1 MIEDTF
7 IRSVSE
13 QDISVYTDKELKQ
26 LHVNLQNKIIEINK
40 EISKPDTF
48 RRENNL
54 AQPYCIYLL
63 SLKAVAIQQQDR
75 VLALLAYREKNSDR
89 IDETRSP

>member
-13 QDISVYTDKELKQ
+13 QDISVYTNKELKQ
-26 LHVNLQNKIIEINK
+26 LHVNLQNKIIEIEK
-40 EISKPDTF
+40 
-48 RRENNL
+48 
-54 AQPYCIYLL
+54 
-63 SLKAVAIQQQDR
+63 
-75 VLALLAYREKNSDR
+75 KNSDR